1 MLADAAT
8 LAYTDDSATTCL
20 FTDASDIGWAVIVT
34 QVTDFD
40 PKIPVTQQQHRLLTC
55 MSGTFTGSQLNWTV
69 IEKEALPIVLACEKL
84 DYLLLRPKA
93 FQMFCYHRNLVHV
106 FAPDESVKKHVKGK
120 CVGL

>member
-1 MLADAAT
+1 M
-8 LAYTDDSATTCL
+8 
-20 FTDASDIGWAVIVT
+20 
-34 QVTDFD
+34 
-40 PKIPVTQQQHRLLTC
+40 R
-55 MSGTFTGSQLNWTV
+55 GTFTGSQLNWTV

-120 CVGL
+120 LLRWAMKFMGFQYIVEHVPGPNNVWAEMASRWAGNHTPTATLKRLQTS